1 MKRENTVKLFKFV
14 RRLTANYRAAVR
26 RDNGEYVLSIE
37 YYENRFEN
45 RPCSGDIRNGLTNIT
60 TTVRFVE
67 TKKGQLKILSAQTKG
82 TLPCPHNNWNGWT
95 EIDIRPKLTWS
106 DIKRAHNNAFG
117 WSEVYNDLCTTRE
130 WVAKDL
136 ADSTDGFYIGGAYE
150 NLDPLNNDLI
160 SLKEA
165 V

>member
-1 MKRENTVKLFKFV
+1 MKQENVLKVMKFV
-14 RRLTANYRAAVR
+14 SKLTANYRAAVR
-26 RDNGEYVLSIE
+26 RTGDIYVLTVE

-60 TTVRFVE
+60 TTVEFKE
-67 TKKGQLKILSAQTKG
+67 TKKGGLKILSAQTKG
-82 TLPCPHNNWNGWT
+82 TTPCPHNNWNGWHV
-95 EIDIRPKLTWS
+95 IDVKPKLTWS
-106 DIKRAHNNAFG
+106 DIKRCHNNVFG

-130 WVAKDL
+130 WVEKDL
-136 ADSTDGFYIGGAYE
+136 NDSTDGFYIGGAYE
-150 NLDPLNNDLI
+150 RLDPMNNDLI